1 MEGAEQGLSH
11 PIERPYAM
19 KKKKIFLFLLLSTFP
34 IFSGHSLGA
43 VMGGET
49 GPLHVV
55 DGALCLN
62 ISGLKCIDPN
72 MRFSSDV
79 GKLYCFTRIVG
90 ATNPTWITH
99 VWHFGARERFRINLD
114 VQSPNWRTY
123 SAKTIAPTEIGD
135 WNVEI
140 LGPQGESLAVYEFT
154 IERVPPGRDTA
165 LSATSQRVDDAVKRA
180 EKALSGESAERKP
193 VEVPLGRGS
202 VTQKM
207 ERDTGDPDTRLA
219 VKTGPPPPD
228 HEASL
233 PVEEIREQGMA
244 PAPKRAFIGKN
255 IELQV
260 GDEGADRLYV
270 DLNHYAI
277 PIVLVLG
284 GDAPR
289 VAVHIIN
296 VSSWDGR
303 SEISVNGTVIKK
315 VRSRLNRN
323 SEILRILLD
332 LDPGLN
338 YDVRS
343 YRESKNL
350 YCVSV
355 SEKR

>member
-1 MEGAEQGLSH
+1 
-11 PIERPYAM
+11 M

-34 IFSGHSLGA
+34 IFSGHVWGA
-43 VMGGET
+43 VLGGET

-55 DGALCLN
+55 DGTLCLN
-62 ISGLKCIDPN
+62 ISGLKCIHPN

-90 ATNPTWITH
+90 AANPTWITH
-99 VWHFGARERFRINLD
+99 VWRFGGRERLRINLD
-114 VQSPNWRTY
+114 VKSPNWRTY
-123 SAKTIAPTEIGD
+123 SAKTIVPTEIGD

-140 LGPQGESLAVYEFT
+140 LGPRGELLAVYEFK
-154 IERVPPGRDTA
+154 IDHVPPVRDTA
-165 LSATSQRVDDAVKRA
+165 LSETSQRDDHTVQRA
-180 EKALSGESAERKP
+180 EKALSGESWKRLP

-207 ERDTGDPDTRLA
+207 DRDTGTPETRLD
-219 VKTGPPPPD
+219 VKTSPYPPD
-228 HEASL
+228 REASL
-233 PVEEIREQGMA
+233 PVEEIREQGVA

-284 GDAPR
+284 GAIPK

-296 VSSWDGR
+296 VSSWGGR

-323 SEILRILLD
+323 SEMLRILLD
-332 LDPGLN
+332 LDPDLD
-338 YDVRS
+338 YDVR
-343 YRESKNL
+343 YYAESGNV

>member
-1 MEGAEQGLSH
+1 
-11 PIERPYAM
+11 
-19 KKKKIFLFLLLSTFP
+19 
-34 IFSGHSLGA
+34 
-43 VMGGET
+43 MGSET

-114 VQSPNWRTY
+114 IQSPNWRTY

-140 LGPQGESLAVYEFT
+140 LGPQGESLAVYEFK
-154 IERVPPGRDTA
+154 IDRVP
-165 LSATSQRVDDAVKRA
+165 
-180 EKALSGESAERKP
+180 
-193 VEVPLGRGS
+193 S
-202 VTQKM
+202 V
-207 ERDTGDPDTRLA
+207 RDTGDLDTRLA

-228 HEASL
+228 HEANL
-233 PVEEIREQGMA
+233 PVEEIREQGM
-244 PAPKRAFIGKN
+244 PPTPKRVFIGKD
-255 IELQV
+255 IELRV
-260 GDEGADRLYV
+260 GDEGPDRLYV

-277 PIVLVLG
+277 PFVLVLG
-284 GDAPR
+284 GAIPK
-289 VAVHIIN
+289 VAVHITN

-303 SEISVNGTVIKK
+303 TEISVNGTVIKK

-323 SEILRILLD
+323 SEMLRILLD